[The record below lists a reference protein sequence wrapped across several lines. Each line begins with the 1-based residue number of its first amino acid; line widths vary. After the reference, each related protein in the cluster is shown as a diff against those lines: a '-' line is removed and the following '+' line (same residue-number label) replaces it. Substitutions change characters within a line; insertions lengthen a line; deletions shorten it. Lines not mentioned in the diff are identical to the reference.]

1 MTTEHLGAFTVIE
14 FRRYDI
20 KPGQREAFGAYF
32 EAYFPEAFQHTGAII
47 FGQFLERGDDT
58 TFTWI
63 RGFHDYEARAAVNT
77 AFYSGPLWK
86 EHSSTMNERI
96 DDIVNTLLLQ
106 PLDTQR
112 AITVLP
118 AVDPLAEAGGA
129 KGVAVAH
136 ILKLDPQRL
145 EAATKLATEA
155 FADYAGD
162 GVREAGVLVT
172 LDVENNFP
180 GLPFRTDGPYLVW
193 LGIAADDDAVG
204 HLTPVANRSAASLA
218 DAGYA
223 LDAELVVLDPTP
235 RSRLRW
241 LP

>member
-1 MTTEHLGAFTVIE
+1 MTTAHLGPFEVVE

-20 KPGQREAFGAYF
+20 KPGQRDAFAAYF

-47 FGQFLERGDDT
+47 FGQFHERGDDT

-63 RGFHDYEARAAVNT
+63 RGFRDYESRAAVNT
-77 AFYSGPLWK
+77 GFYSGPLWK

-106 PLDTQR
+106 PLDAER

-118 AVDPLAEAGGA
+118 AVDPVTEVD
-129 KGVAVAH
+129 GVSGVVVAH
-136 ILKLDPQRL
+136 ILRVDPARLD
-145 EAATKLATEA
+145 ETTKLATGA
-155 FADYAGD
+155 FSTYASD
-162 GVREAGVLVT
+162 RVREAGVLVT

-193 LGIAADDDAVG
+193 LGLAENDDAV
-204 HLTPVANRSAASLA
+204 HQLTPVADRTAAELA
-218 DAGYA
+218 NAGYV
-223 LDAELVVLDPTP
+223 LDSEFVVLDPTP

>member
-1 MTTEHLGAFTVIE
+1 MTTAHLGPFDVIE

-47 FGQFLERGDDT
+47 FGQFHERGDDT

-63 RGFHDYEARAAVNT
+63 RGFHDYEARATVNT

-86 EHSSTMNERI
+86 EHASTMNERI
-96 DDIVNTLLLQ
+96 DAIVNTLLLQ
-106 PLDTQR
+106 PLDAER

-118 AVDPLAEAGGA
+118 AVDPLAEVDGA
-129 KGVAVAH
+129 SGVVIAH
-136 ILKLDPQRL
+136 ILRADPERLD
-145 EAATKLATEA
+145 AATKLATDG
-155 FADYAGD
+155 FSDYVGD
-162 GVREAGVLVT
+162 GVRQAGVLVT

-193 LGIAADDDAVG
+193 LGIAQDDDAVDR
-204 HLTPVANRSAASLA
+204 LTRAAHRNAASLA
-218 DAGYA
+218 DAGYV
-223 LDAELVVLDPTP
+223 LNSELVVLDPTP

>member
-1 MTTEHLGAFTVIE
+1 MTTDHLGPFEVIE

-20 KPGQREAFGAYF
+20 KPGQREAFSTYF

-47 FGQFLERGDDT
+47 FGQFHERGDDT

-77 AFYSGPLWK
+77 AFYTGPLWR

-106 PLDTQR
+106 PVDAQR

-118 AVDPLAEAGGA
+118 AVDPLAEVDGA
-129 KGVAVAH
+129 SGVVVAH
-136 ILKLDPQRL
+136 ILRVDPERL
-145 EAATKLATEA
+145 EEATKLATDA
-155 FADYAGD
+155 FSDYAGD
-162 GVREAGVLVT
+162 RVREAGVLVT

-193 LGIAADDDAVG
+193 LGIAENDDTVDR
-204 HLTPVANRSAASLA
+204 LTPVAHRNAASLA
-218 DAGYA
+218 DAGHV
-223 LDAELVVLDPTP
+223 LDAEFVVLDPTP

>member
-1 MTTEHLGAFTVIE
+1 MTTEHLGPFTVID

-20 KPGQREAFGAYF
+20 KPGQRDAFGAYF

-47 FGQFLERGDDT
+47 FGQFHERGDDT

-106 PLDTQR
+106 PVDAER
-112 AITVLP
+112 AVTVLP
-118 AVDPLAEAGGA
+118 AVDSLAEVGGA
-129 KGVAVAH
+129 SGVVVAH
-136 ILKLDPQRL
+136 ILKVDPARLD
-145 EAATKLATEA
+145 EATKLATDA
-155 FADYAGD
+155 FAEYAHD
-162 GVREAGVLVT
+162 SVREAGVLVT

-193 LGIAADDDAVG
+193 LGIARNDDAVNR
-204 HLTPVANRSAASLA
+204 LTPVAHRNAASLA

-223 LDAELVVLDPTP
+223 LDSELLVLDPTP

-241 LP
+241 IP